1 MMTVI
6 LTGGASRRM
15 GRDKASLDMDG
26 QPLALMLAERYSL
39 LGGVCL
45 SAARSDSFADSGYT
59 VLPDRY
65 PGCGPL
71 NGLISA
77 FSGTDEDKIFL
88 TAVDL
93 PFGDA
98 SLARVLL
105 DELGGHDV
113 CVIQRENGSDEPT
126 FAAYSRTCL
135 EAAESCIREGY
146 RSFKQLFARLDVR
159 RISESEL
166 GQFDLSRVL
175 FNMNAPSDYKF
186 VMEELTWKK

>member
-1 MMTVI
+1 M
-6 LTGGASRRM
+6 
-15 GRDKASLDMDG
+15 
-26 QPLALMLAERYSL
+26 
-39 LGGVCL
+39 
-45 SAARSDSFADSGYT
+45 
-59 VLPDRY
+59 
-65 PGCGPL
+65 
-71 NGLISA
+71 
-77 FSGTDEDKIFL
+77 
-88 TAVDL
+88 
-93 PFGDA
+93 
-98 SLARVLL
+98 
-105 DELGGHDV
+105 